1 MKITK
6 TSLMLLK
13 KHGRLLNNNRE
24 IRKEYDNRINL
35 ISEILMRAEVICG
48 DTKDGFTVYNANNR
62 SICLVGESEKPTLRG
77 MASRYGCIECTFT
90 NGLNQVEITDADRLI
105 KAVASEI

>member
-35 ISEILMRAEVICG
+35 ISEILMG
-48 DTKDGFTVYNANNR
+48 GR
-62 SICLVGESEKPTLRG
+62 SH
-77 MASRYGCIECTFT
+77 MWRY
-90 NGLNQVEITDADRLI
+90 
-105 KAVASEI
+105 